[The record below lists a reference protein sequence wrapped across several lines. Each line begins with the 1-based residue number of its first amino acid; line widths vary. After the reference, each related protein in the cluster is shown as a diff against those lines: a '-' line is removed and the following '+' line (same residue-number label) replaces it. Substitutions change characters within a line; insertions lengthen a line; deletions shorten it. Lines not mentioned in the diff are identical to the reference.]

1 MSALLFIMLS
11 FILVPLMIIANLL
24 KQPKYG
30 LVQKRRRRR

>member
-1 MSALLFIMLS
+1 MGTIINA
-11 FILVPLMIIANLL
+11 ILVVLLLPFAIIINLL

>member
-1 MSALLFIMLS
+1 MKKTVFILLS
-11 FILVPLMIIANLL
+11 PILVPLMIIANLL